1 MAIAPKK
8 MTLGEIRRKANAGA
22 LSEAEIKRAFVIDEN
37 RSEALAPQV
46 EFNADAVEFKGFK
59 AKPGEAAVL
68 LEKAGRKRRRMAAKP
83 PGKALTAAAKAMA
96 QTKVLAEGDSW
107 FNLPFLIMPKTAM
120 DFLDQTHDVLNLA
133 MWGDELSEMVKDAQY
148 KQSLG
153 SGNFRH
159 FFLSG
164 GGNDILGSI
173 PKYVLPRKKGDTDP
187 ANAPK
192 YINVDFANALNG
204 LMKDYA
210 KVEAAVP
217 ANTVLYVHGYAYA
230 IPVPGGKY
238 LGKPLK
244 ALDFDPVAHSALA
257 CAVIAYMVDLFNA
270 RLMAFAAA
278 KARVVWIDLRPVV
291 KGSDWHTDEIHPNSN
306 GARKIARRFREAIA
320 ATAPVA

>member
-1 MAIAPKK
+1 MAAAPKK

-22 LSEAEIKRAFVIDEN
+22 LSEAEIKRAFVIDEE

-59 AKPGEAAVL
+59 AKPGEAAL
-68 LEKAGRKRRRMAAKP
+68 LLDKAGRERRRMAAKP

-133 MWGDELSEMVKDAQY
+133 MWGDELAEMVKAAQY

-153 SGNFRH
+153 SGNFGH

-187 ANAPK
+187 ANAGK
-192 YINVDFANALNG
+192 YVNGDFAKALDR

-210 KVEAAVP
+210 KVADATP
-217 ANTVLYVHGYAYA
+217 KDTVLYVHGYAHA
-230 IPVPGGKY
+230 IPVAGGKY

-244 ALDFDPVAHSALA
+244 ALNFDPVAHAALA
-257 CAVIAYMVDLFNA
+257 CAVIARMVDMFNA
-270 RLMAFAAA
+270 RLMAFAASRA
-278 KARVVWIDLRPVV
+278 GVVWIDLRPVLTA
-291 KGSDWHTDEIHPNSN
+291 SDWHGDEIHPSSA
-306 GARKIARRFREAIA
+306 GARKIAQRFRA
-320 ATAPVA
+320 ALAVA